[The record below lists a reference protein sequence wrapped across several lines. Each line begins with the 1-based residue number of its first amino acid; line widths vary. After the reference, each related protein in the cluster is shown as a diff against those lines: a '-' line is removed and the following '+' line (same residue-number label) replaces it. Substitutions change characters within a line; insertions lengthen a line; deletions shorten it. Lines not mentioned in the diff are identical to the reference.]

1 MIPLFA
7 LLAALGGGAAGGIG
21 GAFAKKNQR
30 GISSFFTGEK
40 GEEQQAKKYTP
51 EQEEVLNQLL
61 QQGMGEAGGTGI
73 EDLARKRFSEDAIPS
88 LAERFTSMG
97 GEGGQRSSGFESSIG
112 RARADLEAQLA
123 ALGQQGGMQKLQ
135 LGLGQRFDTGMG
147 APTQGILGA
156 KSLAALLPAL
166 AKMFG

>member
-7 LLAALGGGAAGGIG
+7 LLAALGGGVAGGIG
-21 GAFAKKNQR
+21 GALAKKN
-30 GISSFFTGEK
+30 K
-40 GEEQQAKKYTP
+40 GALFGKPAHTDEASLYSEEQGSFMD
-51 EQEEVLNQLL
+51 QLMR
-61 QQGMGEAGGTGI
+61 QGMEDVDSTGI
-73 EDLARKRFSEDAIPS
+73 EDLARKRFSEDTIPS